1 MANLGEPGLC
11 QFARQMQES
20 HDPLIGDA
28 ILDEE
33 APSVGL
39 DQAGAMQ
46 CAQMLG
52 GVRSAQG
59 GKTSQGCHR
68 AGALAQQPEQLE
80 SPGRRQRLADAG
92 KLRIDAV
99 LEAARGRFH

>member
-1 MANLGEPGLC
+1 V
-11 QFARQMQES
+11 QES
-20 HDPLIGDA
+20 QDPLIGDA

-33 APSVGL
+33 SPSVGL

-59 GKTSQGCHR
+59 GKTSQGSTVRGSR
-68 AGALAQQPEQLE
+68 AGRVTE
-80 SPGRRQRLADAG
+80 SLGDVAPANAG
-92 KLRIDAV
+92 KLRMMVSLKRREISRYV
-99 LEAARGRFH
+99 Q